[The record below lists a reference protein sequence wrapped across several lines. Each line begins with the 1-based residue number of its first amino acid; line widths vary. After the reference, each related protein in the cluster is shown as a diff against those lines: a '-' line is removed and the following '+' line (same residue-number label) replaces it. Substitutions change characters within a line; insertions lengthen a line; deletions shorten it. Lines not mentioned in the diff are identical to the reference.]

1 MYNEKKVIVI
11 IGAAGKG
18 TRLGGHLPKQFQTI
32 DSGRRTMLQKTV
44 DVFDKMEEID
54 EILVVTNQDFLM
66 LCRQQCGEFRKVK
79 KILAGGKERQDSIGN
94 AVVWMQNESTH
105 DKTDKKYSNQWGNV
119 GPQVSDDPS
128 DRAIVLVH
136 DGARPFI
143 TETVI
148 RRVIVAAEKYGAA
161 VPAVPVKDT
170 IRRICGEEQDEE
182 EHRNETGILSETS
195 ETLKRSSL
203 YQVQTPQ
210 GFRFPLLKEAF
221 RQAQEDGFYGT
232 DDASLA
238 EYIGHPV
245 VMVEG
250 DYGNYKI
257 TTKEDLKE
265 MIPDI
270 RIGSGYDVHRLVPE
284 RKLILCGEEIPHALG
299 LLGHS
304 DADVALHALMDAMLG
319 AAALGDIGRHFPDTD
334 LKYKGISSMKL
345 LEEVRTLLEEKQFY
359 VGNADVTILAQ
370 KPKLA
375 PHIPAMRHNIAEA
388 LNLPE
393 EKISVKATT
402 TEKLGFAGRE
412 EGIAAEAVCILYKN
426 SEEK

>member
-1 MYNEKKVIVI
+1 MYKDRKVIAI

-18 TRLGGHLPKQFQTI
+18 TRLGGSLPKQFRTI
-32 DSGRRTMLQKTV
+32 GPGRMTMLQKTI
-44 DVFDKMEEID
+44 DVFEKLEEID

-66 LCRQQCGEFRKVK
+66 LCRQQCENFNKVK
-79 KILAGGKERQDSIGN
+79 KILVGGRERQDSIGN
-94 AVVWMQNESTH
+94 AVSWLGQERKSGSAAAAMQETADMRPAEDSA
-105 DKTDKKYSNQWGNV
+105 DQ
-119 GPQVSDDPS
+119 
-128 DRAIVLVH
+128 AIALIH
-136 DGARPFI
+136 DGARPFV
-143 TETVI
+143 TGEVI
-148 RRVIVAAEKYGAA
+148 RRVIAAAERYGAA

-170 IRRICGEEQDEE
+170 IRRNCEEGRDKTEE
-182 EHRNETGILSETS
+182 ESREGLVSMWS
-195 ETLKRSSL
+195 ETLKRSAL

-210 GFRFPLLKEAF
+210 GFCFPLLQEAF
-221 RQAQEDGFYGT
+221 RRAQEDGFYGT

-238 EYIGHPV
+238 EHIGHPV
-245 VMVEG
+245 VMVDG
-250 DYGNYKI
+250 DYRNYKI

-270 RIGSGYDVHRLVPE
+270 RIGSGYDVHKLVPE
-284 RKLILCGEEIPHALG
+284 RKLILCGEEIPHTLG

-334 LKYKGISSMKL
+334 PRYRGISSMRL
-345 LEEVRTLLEEKQFY
+345 LAEVRTLLEENRFY
-359 VGNADVTILAQ
+359 VGNVDVTIIAQ

-375 PHIPAMRHNIAEA
+375 PHIPAMRSNLAEA
-388 LNLPE
+388 LSLPE

-426 SEEK
+426 SEEI